1 MEEFNKDDL
10 IGLDWAKQ
18 VLRGEFKA
26 NKYVI
31 LECARYVKR
40 METEKVQD
48 KNGSYYYF
56 DYVDIEFIYGTISLK
71 NYTKGF

>member
-1 MEEFNKDDL
+1 MQEQDL

-26 NKYVI
+26 NKYVT

-40 METEKVQD
+40 MEGGKVEN
-48 KNGSYYYF
+48 KKMEY
-56 DYVDIEFIYGTISLK
+56 ITILILRKLRIYMIG
-71 NYTKGF
+71 YH